1 MWSTSASASETS
13 SASSEELPLAQRA
26 RVREQALRQRR
37 RQRLVTLGLV
47 LVPVVLTALY
57 ALVFAAPRYRAEARF
72 SVRSSASQPAAQGTA
87 GLLSSGSGGSVVGGF
102 VDGWAVADFI
112 RSRDAMRQL
121 DNRIGLRR
129 YLVYT
134 GLDPLNRLSPE
145 AGEDALYRAYLGAV
159 DVSYNMIEQIDVL
172 RVSAF
177 SPEDART
184 LSDALIGLAQQF
196 VNNMDEKGVTDTL
209 KVSKEAVTR
218 AEKEAIGARGTLTD
232 WRVRNGNID
241 PEAEAG
247 MLLNLSAQL
256 EAELNTAKI
265 NLDKIRA
272 LNNPE
277 HPMLKPA
284 QMQVSALRK
293 QLDEVHARMSGKGN
307 TDASRLKSY
316 QALLNAQ
323 TFADQNLASA
333 RQNYQQAFTDTLR
346 LQRYLSVIARPLPE
360 VRPGS
365 PNTGVLLI
373 EALAVGFVFAF
384 AVRAAEAL
392 YREFRH
398 G

>member
-1 MWSTSASASETS
+1 MS
-13 SASSEELPLAQRA
+13 SAELPIAQRA
-26 RVREQALRQRR
+26 KMREAALRGRR
-37 RQRLVTLGLV
+37 RQRLVTFGLA
-47 LVPVVLTALY
+47 LVPVALAALY
-57 ALVFAAPRYRAEARF
+57 ALVFAAPRYGAEARF
-72 SVRSSASQPAAQGTA
+72 SVRSSMAQAAQGGTA
-87 GLLSSGSGGSVVGGF
+87 SLLSSGNGGSAVGGF

-112 RSRDAMRQL
+112 RSRDCMRQL
-121 DNRIGLRR
+121 DSKIGLRK
-129 YLVYT
+129 YLAYT
-134 GLDPLNRLSPE
+134 GLDPLNRLSPD
-145 AGEDALYRAYLGAV
+145 AGEDELYRAYLDAV

-177 SPEDART
+177 SPADART
-184 LSDALIGLAQQF
+184 VSDALIGLAQQF
-196 VNNMDEKGVTDTL
+196 VNSMDEKGIADTL

-218 AEKEAIGARGTLTD
+218 AEKEAFDARGALAD

-256 EAELNTAKI
+256 ESELNTAKI

-272 LNNPE
+272 LDNPD
-277 HPMLKPA
+277 HPMLRPA

-293 QLDEVHARMSGKGN
+293 QLDDVRARMSGKGN
-307 TDASRLKSY
+307 TEASRLKSY
-316 QALLNAQ
+316 QGLLNTQ

-346 LQRYLSVIARPLPE
+346 LQRYLSVIARPVPQA
-360 VRPGS
+360 RPGS

-384 AVRAAEAL
+384 AVRMAEAL
-392 YREFRH
+392 YREFHH

>member
-1 MWSTSASASETS
+1 MS
-13 SASSEELPLAQRA
+13 SAELPIAQRA
-26 RVREQALRQRR
+26 KMREAALRGRR

-47 LVPVVLTALY
+47 LVPVALAALY
-57 ALVFAAPRYRAEARF
+57 ALVFAAPRYGAEARF
-72 SVRSSASQPAAQGTA
+72 SVRSSMTQASAQGGTA
-87 GLLSSGSGGSVVGGF
+87 SLLSSGNAGSALGGF

-112 RSRDAMRQL
+112 RSRDCMHQL
-121 DNRIGLRR
+121 DRKIGLRK
-129 YLVYT
+129 YLAYT
-134 GLDPLNRLSPE
+134 GLDPLNRLSPD
-145 AGEDALYRAYLGAV
+145 AGEDELYRAYLDAV

-177 SPEDART
+177 SPADART
-184 LSDALIGLAQQF
+184 VSDALIGLAQQF
-196 VNNMDEKGVTDTL
+196 VNNMDEKGIADTL

-218 AEKEAIGARGTLTD
+218 AQKEAFDARGALAD

-256 EAELNTAKI
+256 ESQLNTAKI

-272 LNNPE
+272 LGNPD
-277 HPMLKPA
+277 HPMLRPA
-284 QMQVSALRK
+284 QMQVNALRQ
-293 QLDEVHARMSGKGN
+293 QLDDVRARMSGKGN
-307 TDASRLKSY
+307 TEASRLKSY
-316 QALLNAQ
+316 QALLNTQ
-323 TFADQNLASA
+323 TFADQSLASA

-346 LQRYLSVIARPLPE
+346 LQRYLSVIARPVPQA
-360 VRPGS
+360 RPGS

-384 AVRAAEAL
+384 AVRMAEAL